1 MSHFAEVIDGVV
13 TRVIVADQAF
23 IDKELLGPKE
33 NWVQTSYNTHKNV
46 HARAGQGKSPLRKN
60 YAGVGYT
67 YDPVGDGF
75 HAPKPYPSWTLDAD
89 TFQWDPPTP
98 MPVDENRYAW
108 DEDTLAWVIVEAP
121 V

>member
-46 HARAGQGKSPLRKN
+46 HARRRAG
-60 YAGVGYT
+60 
-67 YDPVGDGF
+67 
-75 HAPKPYPSWTLDAD
+75 
-89 TFQWDPPTP
+89 
-98 MPVDENRYAW
+98 
-108 DEDTLAWVIVEAP
+108 
-121 V
+121 